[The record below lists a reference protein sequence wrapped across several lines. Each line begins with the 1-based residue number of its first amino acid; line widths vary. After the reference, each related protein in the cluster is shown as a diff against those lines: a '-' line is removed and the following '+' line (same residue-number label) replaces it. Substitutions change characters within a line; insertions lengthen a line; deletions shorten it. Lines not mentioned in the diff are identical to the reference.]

1 MNIYTNFLSKK
12 DFKVLESVILSDIM
26 PWYFNNGISKLKK
39 TTNRKNKEDFQ
50 FTFTFIKDGQ
60 QCCHQDMINLL
71 NPVFSKIKFKK
82 MNRIKANL
90 IPRKNKIIESGMH
103 VDQKKGTTGILYMNT
118 CNGYTLFESGEKI
131 KSEKN
136 KYIEFNSSIKHT
148 GTSCTDQFRRVV
160 INFNYEQ

>member
-1 MNIYTNFLSKK
+1 
-12 DFKVLESVILSDIM
+12 
-26 PWYFNNGISKLKK
+26 
-39 TTNRKNKEDFQ
+39 
-50 FTFTFIKDGQ
+50 
-60 QCCHQDMINLL
+60 MINLL